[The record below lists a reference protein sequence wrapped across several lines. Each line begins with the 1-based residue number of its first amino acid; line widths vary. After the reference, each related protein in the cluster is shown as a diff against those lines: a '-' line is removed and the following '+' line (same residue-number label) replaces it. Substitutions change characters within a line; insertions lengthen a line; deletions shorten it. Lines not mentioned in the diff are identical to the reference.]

1 MQFLLKIKTT
11 QKCVTEKL
19 NTLPPYNLMPQTINV
34 RCFFQVIIQTYYI
47 ASSNFYKLYT
57 YTER

>member
-1 MQFLLKIKTT
+1 M
-11 QKCVTEKL
+11 QKCVAEKL
-19 NTLPPYNLMPQTINV
+19 NMLPPYNLMPQTINV

-47 ASSNFYKLYT
+47 EISSFYKLYT